1 MYYSMLIDFIVSV
14 GKKATKR
21 QFVLTDELDLDNIK
35 SHYVVPYLSGDFF
48 IVNGYRINCDDVE
61 RFKIVSTEQSVKEIV
76 QYKQASLQP
85 GVFFIYTSD
94 MIIGGT
100 EYVNDITDRLL
111 ISSAVSTE
119 NQHSSLVDISSLRQ
133 EPDNKVFIVHGHDDT
148 MKNDVANYL
157 IKLKL
162 EPVILHEQAN
172 LGMTLIEKIEEYS
185 NVGFGIVLYTP
196 CDKGGL
202 ATDDIGCMK
211 FRARQN
217 VVFEHGYLLGK
228 LGRSRV
234 CALMRGEMEYPNDI
248 SGLLYIE
255 YQPNGAW
262 QIELAREMKKVGL
275 PMDTNQ
281 LFEA

>member
-1 MYYSMLIDFIVSV
+1 MYYSVLIDFIVSV

-21 QFVLTDELDLDNIK
+21 QFVLTDELNLDNIK
-35 SHYVVPYLSGDFF
+35 SHYVVPYLTGDYF
-48 IVNGYRINCDDVE
+48 IVNGYRINRDVIE

-76 QYKQASLQP
+76 QYKQASLHS
-85 GVFFIYTSD
+85 GVFFTYTPA

-100 EYVNDITDRLL
+100 ENVKDITDELL
-111 ISSAVSTE
+111 ISNTESAK
-119 NQHSSLVDISSLRQ
+119 NQTNGLMEVSSLSCK
-133 EPDNKVFIVHGHDDT
+133 PDNKVFIVHGHDDT

-202 ATDDIGCMK
+202 ATDDIECMK

-234 CALMRGEMEYPNDI
+234 CALMKGELEYPNDI

-255 YQPNGAW
+255 YQPHGAW
-262 QIELAREMKKVGL
+262 QFELAREMKKVGL
-275 PMDTNQ
+275 PMDINQ
-281 LFEA
+281 LLDA